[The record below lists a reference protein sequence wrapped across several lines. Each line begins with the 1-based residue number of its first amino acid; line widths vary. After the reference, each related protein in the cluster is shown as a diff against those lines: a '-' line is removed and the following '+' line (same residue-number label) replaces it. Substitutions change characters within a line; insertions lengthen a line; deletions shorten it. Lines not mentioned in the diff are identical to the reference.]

1 MDGNL
6 LKEVWTEKYRPRLLN
21 EVVGQRDVIQR
32 LQSLIER
39 KALPHCL
46 FSGPAGVGKTTCA
59 LAISRELWKDSW
71 RGNFLELNASDERG
85 IDTIRVKVKDFAR
98 TIPIAGGFK
107 IVYLDEADSLT
118 RDAQHALRRIMETF
132 SATCRFILACSFS
145 SRIITPIQS
154 RCASFRFAPLKKEEA
169 INYLK
174 KISEDEVVDYD
185 IDGLEALYSVTEGDL
200 RKAVNLL
207 QSAAFG
213 GHVTKNKILKLSSR
227 DPERIRQM
235 ISFAENDGFREARA
249 LLADILGEIPGE
261 DVVKEMYRHIA
272 ETKSDPRQR
281 LAFFEK
287 ISEAEWRITE
297 GSDANI
303 QLSAL
308 LAWIS
313 VEGKKQPQSL

>member
-1 MDGNL
+1 M
-6 LKEVWTEKYRPRLLN
+6 
-21 EVVGQRDVIQR
+21 
-32 LQSLIER
+32 
-39 KALPHCL
+39 
-46 FSGPAGVGKTTCA
+46 
-59 LAISRELWKDSW
+59 
-71 RGNFLELNASDERG
+71 
-85 IDTIRVKVKDFAR
+85 
-98 TIPIAGGFK
+98 
-107 IVYLDEADSLT
+107 
-118 RDAQHALRRIMETF
+118 
-132 SATCRFILACSFS
+132 
-145 SRIITPIQS
+145 
-154 RCASFRFAPLKKEEA
+154 
-169 INYLK
+169 
-174 KISEDEVVDYD
+174 VDYD